1 MTDCK
6 HIVISDD
13 VREALEFGINNYD
26 DIYIQPSDDSGSF
39 TLVGLKCVK
48 CNESVGIEFCQH
60 PEDTK
65 YVEILAE
72 ELYEELNNAQ
82 K

>member
-13 VREALEFGINNYD
+13 VREALEYGNIFCID

-72 ELYEELNNAQ
+72 ELYEELNNA
-82 K
+82 

>member
-13 VREALEFGINNYD
+13 VREALEYGNRFCVD

-72 ELYEELNNAQ
+72 ELYEESLINA
-82 K
+82 

>member
-13 VREALEFGINNYD
+13 VREALEYGNRFCID
-26 DIYIQPSDDSGSF
+26 DIYIQPSDDSGGF

-72 ELYEELNNAQ
+72 ELYEELNNA
-82 K
+82 

>member
-13 VREALEFGINNYD
+13 VREALEYGNRFCID

-72 ELYEELNNAQ
+72 ELYEELNNA
-82 K
+82 